1 MKTVKKLSFYLV
13 LSFILNAYAFAQT
26 PSFYNY
32 SDTNAGSNTFPLG
45 SAAGRM
51 AQFLARPGELNH
63 PTSAPS
69 GYITKFYFLTAK
81 NFGPFNYNQV
91 NLILGQA
98 TITDLPTG
106 AFYTVTRDTVY
117 NRATVSLS
125 GTPLTWLIFT
135 LDHPFAYDNTKSL
148 IIQLEHRGSSGS
160 ASYIH
165 AHTYLTGKR
174 RTYSNTSNPFGVQGQ
189 DAYIINF
196 GVDITLTGIDPNINL
211 QTPKEYKLEQ
221 NFPNP
226 FNPTTSINY
235 SIPKSG
241 LVTLKVYN
249 VYGQEVATLVNEN
262 KNNGTYSVDFNA
274 SNLSS
279 GVYYYELTSG
289 NFVQTKRMML
299 IK

>member
-1 MKTVKKLSFYLV
+1 MKTFKKIPVLV
-13 LSFILNAYAFAQT
+13 LLSLLLSVCVYSQT

-45 SAAGRM
+45 TGAGRM
-51 AQFLARPGELNH
+51 AQFLSRPGELNH
-63 PTSAPS
+63 PSVAPS
-69 GYITKFYFLTAK
+69 GNILKVYFLTAK

-91 NLILGQA
+91 NLLLGQA
-98 TITDLPTG
+98 TITDLPTS
-106 AFYTVTRDTVY
+106 AFYTGTRDTVY

-135 LDHPFAYDNTKSL
+135 LDHPFVYDNTKSL
-148 IIQLEHRGSSGS
+148 IIQLEHRGASGS

-174 RTYSNTSNPFGVQGQ
+174 RTYSNTANPFGVQGQ

-196 GVDITLTGIDPNINL
+196 GVDIGPNAIDPNINL

-241 LVTLKVYN
+241 LVTLRVYN
-249 VYGQEVATLVNEN
+249 VFGQEVSTLVNEV
-262 KNNGTYSVDFNA
+262 KNNGNYSVDFNA

>member
-1 MKTVKKLSFYLV
+1 MKKLNYLFV
-13 LSFILNAYAFAQT
+13 LLFALTAFVSAQT

-45 SAAGRM
+45 TGAGRM
-51 AQFLARPGELNH
+51 VQWLARSGDLNH
-63 PTSAPS
+63 PTTAPS
-69 GYITKFYFLTAK
+69 GSILKVYILTAK
-81 NFGPFNYNQV
+81 NFGPFNYTQV
-91 NLILGQA
+91 NLLLGQA
-98 TITDLPTG
+98 TINDLPTS
-106 AFYTVTRDTVY
+106 AFYTGTRDTVY

-125 GTPLTWLIFT
+125 GTPLTWLVFT
-135 LDHPFAYDNTKSL
+135 LDHPFVYDNTKSL
-148 IIQLEHRGSSGS
+148 IIQLEHRGASGS

-165 AHTYLTGKR
+165 GHTYLSGKR
-174 RTYSNTSNPFGVQGQ
+174 RTYSNTANPFGVQGQ
-189 DAYIINF
+189 DAYIVNF
-196 GVDITLTGIDPNINL
+196 GVDIAPNAIDPNVNL
-211 QTPKEYKLEQ
+211 QMPKEYKLEQ

-249 VYGQEVATLVNEN
+249 VFGQEVSTLVNEV
-262 KNNGTYSVDFNA
+262 KNNGNYSIDFNA